1 MFPPVSSSAGC
12 LTGVASGGGLA
23 SWRGVKEKMRELM
36 SGIPCTVRV
45 GPLTAS
51 RSYLPPSMLLV
62 EAQGAGVY
70 HSLLLWADLIEFRWL
85 FVVSERDL
93 DCLNRAMFYR
103 LG

>member
-1 MFPPVSSSAGC
+1 MARRGGEDARVDVWDSLYC
-12 LTGVASGGGLA
+12 ASGTFDSFQKLFAALNAACG
-23 SWRGVKEKMRELM
+23 SPR
-36 SGIPCTVRV
+36 
-45 GPLTAS
+45 
-51 RSYLPPSMLLV
+51 
-62 EAQGAGVY
+62 AGVY